1 MNRDAQGPDS
11 RDRHEPFAWHEPTEP
26 HEQEHTQSH
35 AGNGTVNDGPDDQSP
50 EGFDS
55 DELALR
61 RMLQQA
67 VQTVEPRDGTLEHL
81 RRAVPA
87 RRARKRQAMVGMA
100 AAALFLGTAVP
111 ALVHVSNSTGSDV
124 NPSVAGQ
131 ASQAQGGANQ
141 GKTDGSES
149 TAGGTSGKSGN
160 PGKNGTK
167 GGDKGKNSGAATG
180 GTAGTDPSSTSASA
194 PVCTADQLGQATG
207 SAAAPDAAGAVY
219 GTFRVVNISTA
230 SCTVDSLGSVSFQTA
245 GAADATKISTMRH
258 VSGDAAA
265 GLPDPSTE
273 VASLILQP
281 GAAYEVK
288 FAWVPSQSCPTTGGD
303 SGGTSDGG
311 PTADPSPTGETT
323 GSTTGTTS
331 TSTGTDSGVTTQMLR
346 TDGTA
351 DGSVIVSHTTQA
363 GSPTATAT
371 VPNACAGTV
380 YYTGLLAGS

>member
-11 RDRHEPFAWHEPTEP
+11 RDRHEPFAWHEPTAP

-35 AGNGTVNDGPDDQSP
+35 AGNGTVNHGPDDQSP
-50 EGFDS
+50 DGFDS

-61 RMLQQA
+61 RMLHQA

-141 GKTDGSES
+141 GKTNGSES

-160 PGKNGTK
+160 AGKNGTK
-167 GGDKGKNSGAATG
+167 GDGKGKNSGAATG
-180 GTAGTDPSSTSASA
+180 GTAGTDPSATSATA
-194 PVCTADQLGQATG
+194 PVCTAGQLGQATG
-207 SAAAPDAAGAVY
+207 SAAAPDAAGTVY
-219 GTFRVVNISTA
+219 GTFRVVNVSST
-230 SCTVDSLGSVSFQTA
+230 SCTVDALGSVGFQTA
-245 GAADATKISTMRH
+245 GAADSTKISTMRH

-273 VASLILQP
+273 LASLILQP

-288 FAWVPSQSCPTTGGD
+288 FAWVPSQSCPSTGGD
-303 SGGTSDGG
+303 SGGTTDGG
-311 PTADPSPTGETT
+311 PTADPSPTGDTT
-323 GSTTGTTS
+323 SSTTGT

-371 VPNACAGTV
+371 VPNACAGIV